1 MPKVACFL
9 PPGLFERNK
18 VKIPPGWN
26 FVFTEDYGE
35 REIIEACKDADFLM
49 VTAANPPI
57 TATIIQNI
65 PSVCL
70 LQVFGSGFDKI
81 DISAAKKLN
90 LPVANTPGQNATT
103 VAEFTIGMIIALQ
116 RKVMVGNREVK
127 TGRHREIEQEFI
139 RTGLKEIRGTKIGL
153 IGLGT
158 IGRQVARL
166 ATFMGAQVSYYVP
179 SRYDKKIE
187 DELKVRYCSF
197 AELLQNNEVI
207 SLHVPLNED
216 TRWLISRNELALMQP
231 GALLINTARG
241 EVLDQAALAEALES
255 GHLGGAAVDNFSP
268 DPPPPDHPLLNLS
281 AAANEKFIASPH
293 IAGVTAASFSRMLEE
308 ALANIQRVAAGE
320 NPKYVVN
327 GITSPRMWIKYKNL

>member
-281 AAANEKFIASPH
+281 AAANEKFIASP
-293 IAGVTAASFSRMLEE
+293 I
-308 ALANIQRVAAGE
+308 
-320 NPKYVVN
+320 
-327 GITSPRMWIKYKNL
+327 SPELPPPLFPVC